1 METDEYLTVAEV
13 ARRLKVTQETVRE
26 WLRTDVLHGYNLGG
40 RAGWRIPVS
49 DIARLLES
57 RTGKRPP
64 RGRTSRPAG
73 TH

>member
-1 METDEYLTVAEV
+1 METDEYLTVADV
-13 ARRLKVTQETVRE
+13 AMRLKVTQETVRE

-49 DIARLLES
+49 DLARLLES

-64 RGRTSRPAG
+64 THDQSRSAPG
-73 TH
+73 H